1 MKTKQNLST
10 MRDPV
15 KTLCERYE
23 ATLKARAILRGRH
36 ADVFEFADRL
46 ASEIEEMESEIK
58 TAIRPRYAGHQRG
71 TFVEYEGPSV
81 TISATVKHSTHVD
94 ADAMLAET
102 PELRQYAGLIV
113 TTFNPEMLSILVSG
127 GYVSRDAVDRHTT
140 IEQATTAIKIAAA
153 KTTTRAAVKLE
164 TQRTAVSRGV
174 TRIR

>member
-1 MKTKQNLST
+1 MKMKQKPST

-15 KTLCERYE
+15 KTLCESYE
-23 ATLKARAILRGRH
+23 ATLGRRADLRAAH
-36 ADVFEFADRL
+36 ADAFALDDAI

-58 TAIRPRYAGHQRG
+58 AAIRPRYAGHQRG
-71 TFVEYEGPSV
+71 TFIEYEGSSV